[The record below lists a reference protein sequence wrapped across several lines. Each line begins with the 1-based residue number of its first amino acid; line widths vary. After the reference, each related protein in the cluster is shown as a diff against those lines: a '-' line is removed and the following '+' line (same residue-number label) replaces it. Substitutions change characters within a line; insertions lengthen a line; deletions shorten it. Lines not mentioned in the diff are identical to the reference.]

1 MLRHLMTVAAV
12 AAAVLLVGVTGSA
25 AVNHTDGST
34 TFTVLQ
40 TTTSMHLPPGGIS
53 PGSTITFT
61 ANVTAKE
68 RQVGTSQA
76 ACVIVAGTS
85 AQCQGTTFIAR
96 GQIQA
101 QGPID
106 ISKPLSTVA
115 IVGGTGAYK
124 NARGFITRKQ
134 LTATTTQ
141 ETYHVRMNRT
151 T

>member
-1 MLRHLMTVAAV
+1 MTVAAV
-12 AAAVLLVGVTGSA
+12 AAGVLLFSVVTGSA
-25 AVNHTDGST
+25 AINHADGTT

-76 ACVIVAGTS
+76 ACLIVAGTS
-85 AQCQGTTFIAR
+85 AQCQGTTFIAKS
-96 GQIQA
+96 QIQA

-106 ISKPLSTVA
+106 ISNPVSTVA

-134 LTATTTQ
+134 LTATTTR
-141 ETYHVRMNRT
+141 ETYHVRT
-151 T
+151 

>member
-1 MLRHLMTVAAV
+1 MLRNLMTIAVA
-12 AAAVLLVGVTGSA
+12 AAAVLLFSVVTGSA
-25 AVNHTDGST
+25 AVNHTDWPP

-40 TTTSMHLPPGGIS
+40 TTTSTHVPPGGIS

-61 ANVTAKE
+61 ADVTANE

-85 AQCQGTTFIAR
+85 AQCHGTTFTGR

-106 ISKPLSTVA
+106 IAKPLSTVA

-124 NARGFITRKQ
+124 NARGFMTRKQ
-134 LTATTTQ
+134 LTDTKTE
-141 ETYHVRMNRT
+141 ETYHVGR
-151 T
+151 